1 MGWGGKTRVSN
12 TDSTKGKDMADSQ
25 ASSPD
30 ELRALIEG
38 RSDEEINAT
47 LETSGV
53 EKSLAAV
60 FEGMAVAFIS
70 ERAGGQS
77 AVIQYDVTAP
87 GGKQSFQLKIADGK
101 CEVVKGSKESAR
113 VTLALSAPDFLRLVT
128 GKLNGQ
134 TAFFQGKLKL
144 SGDMMFAQ
152 TIQSWFKM
160 V

>member
-1 MGWGGKTRVSN
+1 
-12 TDSTKGKDMADSQ
+12 MADFQ

-30 ELRALIEG
+30 ELRALIDG
-38 RSDEEINAT
+38 RSDEEINAA
-47 LETSGV
+47 LKTSGV
-53 EKSLAAV
+53 EKALDAV
-60 FEGMAVAFIS
+60 FDGMVLAFVP
-70 ERAGGQS
+70 EKAAGQS
-77 AVIQYDVTAP
+77 AVIQYDVTAVD
-87 GGKQSFQLKIADGK
+87 GKQSYQLKVADGACK
-101 CEVVKGSKESAR
+101 VLKGSPESAR
-113 VTLALSAPDFLRLVT
+113 VTLALTAPDFLRLVT